1 MPSMKRFLVTGG
13 AGFVGSALV
22 RRLVTTGHRV
32 RVLDDCSRGSPRRL
46 GEVHGEIELIHADIR
61 NADAVERAAQG
72 VDSVVHLAYVNGT
85 EFFYST
91 PDLVL
96 DIGIRGMLNVID
108 ACRKHAVPELV
119 LASTS
124 EVYQMPPEVPTAEDA
139 PLVIPDV
146 LNARYSYG
154 GGKIACELM
163 AVHIGRKYFERVV

>member
-1 MPSMKRFLVTGG
+1 MPSMKHYLVTGG

-22 RRLVTTGHRV
+22 RRLVQSGHRV

-46 GEVHGEIELIHADIR
+46 TEILGEIEVIYADIR
-61 NADAVERAAQG
+61 NTDAVDKAAEG

-85 EFFYST
+85 EFFYSK

-96 DIGIRGMLNVID
+96 DIAVRGMLNVID

-124 EVYQMPPEVPTAEDA
+124 EVYQTPLQIPTAEDA
-139 PLVIPDV
+139 PLIIPDV
-146 LNARYSYG
+146 L
-154 GGKIACELM
+154 
-163 AVHIGRKYFERVV
+163 